1 MKYSSKTRPSVEF
14 KGFETPS
21 LRAVLREASAL
32 ALQETLERMCEQQP
46 DFFGWQPVLI
56 DLTRLGDVTDSL
68 DWPAV
73 LRAFRSAQL
82 HPVAVCGAPESFRE
96 RAEALCLGLVDLPE
110 PAPHSSRAPADTQ
123 VAQSSDRSAQPTLP
137 PPERSAQAPE
147 MQAPE
152 QGSPRSAP
160 PEPGSGPSPSPS
172 PSPSPGPVA
181 LPLLD
186 AMIIDRPI
194 RSGQQIYARDRDLI
208 VMAVV
213 SPGAEVIADG
223 NVHVYGSLA
232 GRAIAGARGRRDA
245 RIFTLDLRAEIV
257 AVAGLYKTF
266 EEGVPENLR
275 GKPVQIALGAENAD
289 ALEIRPI

>member
-32 ALQETLERMCEQQP
+32 ALQETLERMREQQP
-46 DFFGWQPVLI
+46 DFFGWQPVVI
-56 DLTRLGDVTDSL
+56 DLTRLGDATESL
-68 DWPAV
+68 DWSAI

-96 RAEALCLGLVDLPE
+96 RADALCLGLIDP
-110 PAPHSSRAPADTQ
+110 PDSAPHSSRAPVEPPVVQSVARSDEPSPPLEQPAQAAQMQPPEQ
-123 VAQSSDRSAQPTLP
+123 VA
-137 PPERSAQAPE
+137 
-147 MQAPE
+147 
-152 QGSPRSAP
+152 
-160 PEPGSGPSPSPS
+160 GPVTGPIA
-172 PSPSPGPVA
+172 SPGA

>member
-1 MKYSSKTRPSVEF
+1 VKYSSKTRPSVEF

-56 DLTRLGDVTDSL
+56 DLTRLGDVTESL

-96 RAEALCLGLVDLPE
+96 RADSLCLGLVDLPE
-110 PAPHSSRAPADTQ
+110 PAPHSSRALADTQ
-123 VAQSSDRSAQPTLP
+123 VAQSSDRSAEPTLP
-137 PPERSAQAPE
+137 PSERSSPPERSAQAPE

-160 PEPGSGPSPSPS
+160 PEPGSGSGPSS
-172 PSPSPGPVA
+172 GQGA

-275 GKPVQIALGAENAD
+275 GKPVQIALGAANAD

>member
-1 MKYSSKTRPSVEF
+1 VKYSSKTRPSVEF
-14 KGFETPS
+14 KGFETPA
-21 LRAVLREASAL
+21 LRAVLREASASTL
-32 ALQETLERMCEQQP
+32 KETLERMCLQQP
-46 DFFGWQPVLI
+46 DFFGWQPVVI
-56 DLTRLGDVTDSL
+56 DLTRLGDDSENL
-68 DWPAV
+68 DWPAI
-73 LRAFRSAQL
+73 LNAFRSAQL

-96 RAEALCLGLVDLPE
+96 NADALCLGMADLPD
-110 PAPHSSRAPADTQ
+110 PAPYLSRTPGDAPAP
-123 VAQSSDRSAQPTLP
+123 QSAETSASATASASSSPASRPPAP
-137 PPERSAQAPE
+137 PPEQSLKPAQ
-147 MQAPE
+147 
-152 QGSPRSAP
+152 P
-160 PEPGSGPSPSPS
+160 PE
-172 PSPSPGPVA
+172 

>member
-1 MKYSSKTRPSVEF
+1 VKYSSKNRSSVEF

-21 LRAVLREASAL
+21 LRALLREASAS
-32 ALQETLERMCEQQP
+32 ALQETLERMCQQQP
-46 DFFGWQPVLI
+46 DFFGWQPVVI
-56 DLTRLGDVTDSL
+56 DLTRLGDETESL
-68 DWPAV
+68 DWPAI
-73 LRAFRSAQL
+73 LTAFRSAQL

-96 RAEALCLGLVDLPE
+96 RADTLCLGLVDLPDS
-110 PAPHSSRAPADTQ
+110 ASHSGRAIGNAQPVHS
-123 VAQSSDRSAQPTLP
+123 VAQQPTQSPPQAAEPLDHLPQAAP
-137 PPERSAQAPE
+137 PP
-147 MQAPE
+147 
-152 QGSPRSAP
+152 
-160 PEPGSGPSPSPS
+160 PSPAESS
-172 PSPSPGPVA
+172 SGAGPGA
-181 LPLLD
+181 LPVLD

>member
-1 MKYSSKTRPSVEF
+1 VKYSSKTRPSVEF

-21 LRAVLREASAL
+21 LRAVLREASAS
-32 ALQETLERMCEQQP
+32 ALQETLERMCQQQP
-46 DFFGWQPVLI
+46 DFFGWQPVVI
-56 DLTRLGDVTDSL
+56 DLTRLGDDTENL

-73 LRAFRSAQL
+73 LTAFRSAQL

-96 RAEALCLGLVDLPE
+96 RADTLCLGMVDLPE
-110 PAPHSSRAPADTQ
+110 SAPHSSRSPVDLPA
-123 VAQSSDRSAQPTLP
+123 AQSSERSSP
-137 PPERSAQAPE
+137 PPEQSAAAVQ
-147 MQAPE
+147 
-152 QGSPRSAP
+152 P
-160 PEPGSGPSPSPS
+160 PPPLE
-172 PSPSPGPVA
+172 

-275 GKPVQIALGAENAD
+275 GKPVQIALGAANAD

>member
-1 MKYSSKTRPSVEF
+1 MKYSSQSRPSVEF

-21 LRAVLREASAL
+21 LRAVLRDPSAL
-32 ALQETLERMCEQQP
+32 ALQDTLDRMRQQQP
-46 DFFGWQPVLI
+46 DFFGWQAVVI
-56 DLTRLGDVTDSL
+56 DLSRLGDVSQSL
-68 DWPAV
+68 DWASVLAV
-73 LRAFRSAQL
+73 FRSAHL
-82 HPVAVCGAPESFRE
+82 HPVAVCGADESFRE
-96 RAEALCLGLVDLPE
+96 MADSLSLGWLDAPAPSASALHPKAAGADLPE
-110 PAPHSSRAPADTQ
+110 AGSIATELPPKSDVPSGAAPARSEPAPAAESVVR
-123 VAQSSDRSAQPTLP
+123 
-137 PPERSAQAPE
+137 
-147 MQAPE
+147 
-152 QGSPRSAP
+152 
-160 PEPGSGPSPSPS
+160 PEPP
-172 PSPSPGPVA
+172 A
-181 LPLLD
+181 MLD

-194 RSGQQIYARDRDLI
+194 RSGQQIYARDRDLV

-275 GKPVQIALGAENAD
+275 GKPVQIALGAANAD

>member
-1 MKYSSKTRPSVEF
+1 VKYSSKTRPSVEF
-14 KGFETPS
+14 KGFEIPS
-21 LRAVLREASAL
+21 LRAVLRDASAL
-32 ALQETLERMCEQQP
+32 ALKDTLERMCQQQP
-46 DFFGWQPVLI
+46 DFFGWQPVVI
-56 DLTRLGDVTDSL
+56 DLTRLGDDSENI

-73 LRAFRSAQL
+73 LSAFRLAQL
-82 HPVAVCGAPESFRE
+82 HPVAVCGVPESFRE
-96 RAEALCLGLVDLPE
+96 RADALCIGMVDLPDS
-110 PAPHSSRAPADTQ
+110 APHLGRAPGDAPVDQ
-123 VAQSSDRSAQPTLP
+123 PAEPSSAPASSA
-137 PPERSAQAPE
+137 SASSASRP
-147 MQAPE
+147 
-152 QGSPRSAP
+152 SAP
-160 PEPGSGPSPSPS
+160 PQEQSPQAAQPPEPP
-172 PSPSPGPVA
+172 
-181 LPLLD
+181 LD

-289 ALEIRPI
+289 VLEIRPI

>member
-1 MKYSSKTRPSVEF
+1 VKYSSKTRPSVEF

-73 LRAFRSAQL
+73 LHAFRSAQL

-96 RAEALCLGLVDLPE
+96 RADALCLGLVDLPE

-123 VAQSSDRSAQPTLP
+123 VAQSSAQSAQPTLP
-137 PPERSAQAPE
+137 PPDRSSPPERSAQAPE

-152 QGSPRSAP
+152 Q
-160 PEPGSGPSPSPS
+160 
-172 PSPSPGPVA
+172 
-181 LPLLD
+181 PLLD

>member
-56 DLTRLGDVTDSL
+56 DLTRLGDVTESL

-96 RAEALCLGLVDLPE
+96 RADSLCLGLVDLPE

-123 VAQSSDRSAQPTLP
+123 VAQSVVQSVAQSESPSH
-137 PPERSAQAPE
+137 PPEQSGQAE
-147 MQAPE
+147 QMQLPE
-152 QGSPRSAP
+152 Q
-160 PEPGSGPSPSPS
+160 
-172 PSPSPGPVA
+172 
-181 LPLLD
+181 PLLD

-275 GKPVQIALGAENAD
+275 GKPVQIALGAANAD

>member
-1 MKYSSKTRPSVEF
+1 VKYSSKTRPSVEF

-96 RAEALCLGLVDLPE
+96 RADALCLGLVDLPE

-123 VAQSSDRSAQPTLP
+123 VAQSSDRSAQPTIP
-137 PPERSAQAPE
+137 PPERSSPPDRSSSPERSAQAPE

-152 QGSPRSAP
+152 Q
-160 PEPGSGPSPSPS
+160 
-172 PSPSPGPVA
+172 
-181 LPLLD
+181 PLLD

>member
-1 MKYSSKTRPSVEF
+1 VKYSSKTRPSVEF

-32 ALQETLERMCEQQP
+32 ALQETLERMCQQQP
-46 DFFGWQPVLI
+46 DFFGWQPVVI
-56 DLTRLGDVTDSL
+56 DLTRLGDATESL
-68 DWPAV
+68 DWPAI

-96 RAEALCLGLVDLPE
+96 RADALCLGLIDP
-110 PAPHSSRAPADTQ
+110 PDSSPHLSRAP
-123 VAQSSDRSAQPTLP
+123 VEPPVVQSESPSP
-137 PPERSAQAPE
+137 PPEQSGHAEQ
-147 MQAPE
+147 MQPPE
-152 QGSPRSAP
+152 QP
-160 PEPGSGPSPSPS
+160 P
-172 PSPSPGPVA
+172 
-181 LPLLD
+181 LD

-275 GKPVQIALGAENAD
+275 GKPVQIALGAANAD

>member
-96 RAEALCLGLVDLPE
+96 RADALCLGLVDLPE

-123 VAQSSDRSAQPTLP
+123 VAQSSDWSAQPTLPPPERSSPPERSP

-152 QGSPRSAP
+152 Q
-160 PEPGSGPSPSPS
+160 
-172 PSPSPGPVA
+172 
-181 LPLLD
+181 PLLD

>member
-1 MKYSSKTRPSVEF
+1 VKYSSKTHSSVEF

-46 DFFGWQPVLI
+46 DFFGWQPVVI
-56 DLTRLGDVTDSL
+56 DLTRLGDVTESL

-96 RAEALCLGLVDLPE
+96 RADALCLGLVDLPE
-110 PAPHSSRAPADTQ
+110 PVPHSSRAPADTQ
-123 VAQSSDRSAQPTLP
+123 VAQSSAQSAEPTLP
-137 PPERSAQAPE
+137 PPERSARAAE
-147 MQAPE
+147 MQSPE
-152 QGSPRSAP
+152 Q
-160 PEPGSGPSPSPS
+160 
-172 PSPSPGPVA
+172 
-181 LPLLD
+181 PLLD

-275 GKPVQIALGAENAD
+275 GKPVQIALGAANAD

>member
-1 MKYSSKTRPSVEF
+1 VKYSSKTRPSVEF

-56 DLTRLGDVTDSL
+56 DLTRLGDATESL

-96 RAEALCLGLVDLPE
+96 RADALCLGLVDLPE

-123 VAQSSDRSAQPTLP
+123 VARSSAQSAQPTLP
-137 PPERSAQAPE
+137 PPERSSSPERSAQAPE

-152 QGSPRSAP
+152 Q
-160 PEPGSGPSPSPS
+160 
-172 PSPSPGPVA
+172 
-181 LPLLD
+181 PLLD

>member
-1 MKYSSKTRPSVEF
+1 
-14 KGFETPS
+14 
-21 LRAVLREASAL
+21 
-32 ALQETLERMCEQQP
+32 
-46 DFFGWQPVLI
+46 
-56 DLTRLGDVTDSL
+56 
-68 DWPAV
+68 
-73 LRAFRSAQL
+73 
-82 HPVAVCGAPESFRE
+82 
-96 RAEALCLGLVDLPE
+96 
-110 PAPHSSRAPADTQ
+110 
-123 VAQSSDRSAQPTLP
+123 
-137 PPERSAQAPE
+137 
-147 MQAPE
+147 
-152 QGSPRSAP
+152 
-160 PEPGSGPSPSPS
+160 
-172 PSPSPGPVA
+172 
-181 LPLLD
+181 LLD

>member
-1 MKYSSKTRPSVEF
+1 VKYSSKNRSSVEF
-14 KGFETPS
+14 KGFEIPS
-21 LRAVLREASAL
+21 LRALLREASPS
-32 ALQETLERMCEQQP
+32 ALQETLERMCQQQP
-46 DFFGWQPVLI
+46 DFFGWQPVVI
-56 DLTRLGDVTDSL
+56 DLTRLGDETESL
-68 DWPAV
+68 DWPAI
-73 LRAFRSAQL
+73 LNAFRSAQL
-82 HPVAVCGAPESFRE
+82 HPVSVCGAPESFRE
-96 RAEALCLGLVDLPE
+96 RADSLCLGLVDLPDTASHSGRVLAHPQ
-110 PAPHSSRAPADTQ
+110 PAHLVDQ
-123 VAQSSDRSAQPTLP
+123 QPTQSPLKSAEPVEHSPQTAP
-137 PPERSAQAPE
+137 PPPTPSES
-147 MQAPE
+147 
-152 QGSPRSAP
+152 S
-160 PEPGSGPSPSPS
+160 SGAA
-172 PSPSPGPVA
+172 PGP
-181 LPLLD
+181 LPILD

>member
-1 MKYSSKTRPSVEF
+1 MKYSSKTRSSVEF
-14 KGFETPS
+14 KGFETPA
-21 LRAVLREASAL
+21 LRAVLREASAS
-32 ALQETLERMCEQQP
+32 ALRETLERMCQQQP
-46 DFFGWQPVLI
+46 DFFGWQPVVI
-56 DLTRLGDVTDSL
+56 DLARLGDDSENL
-68 DWPAV
+68 DWPAI
-73 LRAFRSAQL
+73 LAAFRSAQL
-82 HPVAVCGAPESFRE
+82 HPVAVCGTPESFRD
-96 RAEALCLGLVDLPE
+96 RADALCLGLVDL
-110 PAPHSSRAPADTQ
+110 ADSVPHLSRAPGDAP
-123 VAQSSDRSAQPTLP
+123 APQSAEPSSAPSASSSPASRPAAP
-137 PPERSAQAPE
+137 PPDQSPQPAQLPE
-147 MQAPE
+147 
-152 QGSPRSAP
+152 
-160 PEPGSGPSPSPS
+160 
-172 PSPSPGPVA
+172 

>member
-1 MKYSSKTRPSVEF
+1 VKYSSKTRSSVEF
-14 KGFETPS
+14 KGFETPA
-21 LRAVLREASAL
+21 LRAVLREASAS
-32 ALQETLERMCEQQP
+32 ALRETLERMCQQQP
-46 DFFGWQPVLI
+46 DFFGWQPVVI
-56 DLTRLGDVTDSL
+56 DLARLGDDSENL
-68 DWPAV
+68 DWPAI
-73 LRAFRSAQL
+73 LAAFRSAQL
-82 HPVAVCGAPESFRE
+82 HPVAVCGAPESFRD
-96 RAEALCLGLVDLPE
+96 RADALCLGLVDL
-110 PAPHSSRAPADTQ
+110 ADSALHLSRAPGDAP
-123 VAQSSDRSAQPTLP
+123 APQSAEPSSAP
-137 PPERSAQAPE
+137 SASSQASSASRP
-147 MQAPE
+147 
-152 QGSPRSAP
+152 SAP
-160 PEPGSGPSPSPS
+160 PPDQSPQP
-172 PSPSPGPVA
+172 A
-181 LPLLD
+181 QPLEQPILD

>member
-56 DLTRLGDVTDSL
+56 DLTRLGDAAESL
-68 DWPAV
+68 DWSAI

-96 RAEALCLGLVDLPE
+96 RADALCLGLIDP
-110 PAPHSSRAPADTQ
+110 PDSAPHLSKAPVEPPVVQSVARSDEPSPPREQPAQAAQMQPPEQ
-123 VAQSSDRSAQPTLP
+123 VAGPVT
-137 PPERSAQAPE
+137 API
-147 MQAPE
+147 A
-152 QGSPRSAP
+152 S
-160 PEPGSGPSPSPS
+160 PGS
-172 PSPSPGPVA
+172 

>member
-1 MKYSSKTRPSVEF
+1 MKYSSKTRSSVEF
-14 KGFETPS
+14 KGFETPA
-21 LRAVLREASAL
+21 LRAVLREASAS
-32 ALQETLERMCEQQP
+32 ALRETLERMCQQQP
-46 DFFGWQPVLI
+46 DFFGWQPVVI
-56 DLTRLGDVTDSL
+56 DLARLGDDSENL
-68 DWPAV
+68 DWPAI
-73 LRAFRSAQL
+73 LAAFRSAQL
-82 HPVAVCGAPESFRE
+82 HPVAVCGTPESFRD
-96 RAEALCLGLVDLPE
+96 RADALCLGLVDLADS
-110 PAPHSSRAPADTQ
+110 APQLSRAPGDAP
-123 VAQSSDRSAQPTLP
+123 APQSAEPSSAPSASSPSSPSASSSPASRPAAPPPDQSPQPAQP
-137 PPERSAQAPE
+137 PE
-147 MQAPE
+147 
-152 QGSPRSAP
+152 
-160 PEPGSGPSPSPS
+160 
-172 PSPSPGPVA
+172 

>member
-14 KGFETPS
+14 KGFETPA
-21 LRAVLREASAL
+21 LRAVLREASASTL
-32 ALQETLERMCEQQP
+32 KETLERMCLQQP
-46 DFFGWQPVLI
+46 DFFGWQPVVI
-56 DLTRLGDVTDSL
+56 DLTRLGDDSENL
-68 DWPAV
+68 DWPAILNV
-73 LRAFRSAQL
+73 FRSAQL
-82 HPVAVCGAPESFRE
+82 HPVAVCGAPDSFRE
-96 RAEALCLGLVDLPE
+96 NADALCLGMVDLPDS
-110 PAPHSSRAPADTQ
+110 APHLGRAPGD
-123 VAQSSDRSAQPTLP
+123 SSVDQPAEPSSAPASSASASASSASRPSAP
-137 PPERSAQAPE
+137 PPEQSPQAAQ
-147 MQAPE
+147 
-152 QGSPRSAP
+152 P
-160 PEPGSGPSPSPS
+160 PESPP
-172 PSPSPGPVA
+172 
-181 LPLLD
+181 LD

>member
-21 LRAVLREASAL
+21 LRAVLREASAS
-32 ALQETLERMCEQQP
+32 ALQETLGRMCQQQP
-46 DFFGWQPVLI
+46 DFFGWQPVVI
-56 DLTRLGDVTDSL
+56 DLTRLGDDTDNL

-73 LRAFRSAQL
+73 LTAFRAAQL

-96 RAEALCLGLVDLPE
+96 RAETLCLGMVDLPDLGSPSNRTPVE
-110 PAPHSSRAPADTQ
+110 APAPQSAEPSSAPSSRPP
-123 VAQSSDRSAQPTLP
+123 SP
-137 PPERSAQAPE
+137 PPEPAA
-147 MQAPE
+147 
-152 QGSPRSAP
+152 
-160 PEPGSGPSPSPS
+160 GSGT
-172 PSPSPGPVA
+172 VA
-181 LPLLD
+181 GSGSLPLLD